1 MPTPLSKHLAFA
13 VKGEPL
19 PPENVR
25 LHSLNTRV
33 PYRLLASIDIMCQRS
48 GKSRNAICNDLLA
61 IGVAEVLSHF
71 DDEEKADFQSIQE
84 ETVHGYLVEDVHQES
99 EAEHWGVR

>member
-1 MPTPLSKHLAFA
+1 MSTPLSKQLAFA

-19 PPENVR
+19 PPQQVR

-48 GKSRNAICNDLLA
+48 GKSRNAVCNDLLA

-71 DDEEKADFQSIQE
+71 DAEEMAEFQSIQD
-84 ETVHGYLVEDVHQES
+84 ETVHGYLAEDDYEES
-99 EAEHWGVR
+99 EAESWGVR